1 VAVLRFF
8 EFALKYQNLFERV
21 LKTLDLRQVTVD
33 FKITVIESF
42 TDIQNFN
49 FILLNINFISK
60 VYMDGLPFNV

>member
-1 VAVLRFF
+1 MAVLRFF